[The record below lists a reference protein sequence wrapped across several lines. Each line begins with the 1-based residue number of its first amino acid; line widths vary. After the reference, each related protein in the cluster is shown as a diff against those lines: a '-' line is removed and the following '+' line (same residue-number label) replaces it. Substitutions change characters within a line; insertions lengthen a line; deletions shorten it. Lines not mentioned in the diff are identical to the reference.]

1 MAERLP
7 TRRRAGRKPPR
18 SDAGDPPPS
27 TPVTVTAHALD
38 VLLKLEA
45 EHLVLLLPARFGL
58 ALAPIRR
65 QLPAEL
71 PQLDLHLER
80 LDRVF
85 ELEDRTILDLEFEA
99 ELNVANL
106 RRFVVY
112 GMGLLGAY
120 PGQPAYTVVL
130 CGPRTRVV
138 PPPIDLAPIP
148 YRLTRV
154 RLGDQGGEAALAR
167 LRALMES
174 GVPGARRTAWTWH
187 YCR

>member
-1 MAERLP
+1 MKRNPSDLERFYR
-7 TRRRAGRKPPR
+7 TQFA
-18 SDAGDPPPS
+18 
-27 TPVTVTAHALD
+27 V
-38 VLLKLEA
+38 A
-45 EHLVLLLPARFGL
+45 EHYKC
-58 ALAPIRR
+58 
-65 QLPAEL
+65 
-71 PQLDLHLER
+71 
-80 LDRVF
+80 RVH
-85 ELEDRTILDLEFEA
+85 
-99 ELNVANL
+99 
-106 RRFVVY
+106 
-112 GMGLLGAY
+112 
-120 PGQPAYTVVL
+120 TVVL